1 MSQWL
6 RLLVH
11 VIVSVTVCFNLSE
24 EAPIVAT
31 AIVSSPI
38 TNSNSKPNQMRLVEM
53 GEGHKRGKDELA
65 KKVGKSVLN

>member
-11 VIVSVTVCFNLSE
+11 VIVSVTVCFNVSE
-24 EAPIVAT
+24 EAPIAAT
-31 AIVSSPI
+31 TIISSLIPNI
-38 TNSNSKPNQMRLVEM
+38 NSKPNQMELDEM
-53 GEGHKRGKDELA
+53 EEGHKKGKDELA